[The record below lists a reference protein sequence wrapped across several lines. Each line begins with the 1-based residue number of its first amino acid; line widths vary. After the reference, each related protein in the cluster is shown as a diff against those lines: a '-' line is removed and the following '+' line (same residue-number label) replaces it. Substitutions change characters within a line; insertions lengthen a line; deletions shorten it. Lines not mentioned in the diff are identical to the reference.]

1 MKEKNN
7 ELVISVYDEEA
18 MSIEEKILE
27 VFEWYLKENILSI
40 EADNEKILN

>member
-18 MSIEEKILE
+18 VSIEEKILE
-27 VFEWYLKENILSI
+27 VFEWYLKENVLSI
-40 EADNEKILN
+40 EDDNERVSN